1 MQQRQSD
8 LLKYIKQKA
17 LSYMLLYVV
26 IVMIGLCA
34 PILTRAD
41 VSIHWKGRFAVSEQ
55 QKLSVWIS
63 EVITHVEML
72 VGPLPFEFQINFY
85 RRDGARGPVPWAH
98 TRRTNKPGVDF
109 YVDPSYSIDTFRRD
123 WTAAHEVSHLI
134 LPYLGSHN
142 AWFAEGFASFMQYQ
156 VMQSM
161 GVLSEKEKVRRY
173 MYSLGKASR
182 DYAYPDRPFVQIT
195 ARLRR
200 EGKYS
205 VMYWGGA
212 VYFLQINDYLLRT
225 QESTLI
231 DVLNDYVACCRR
243 NFSSLYELIAEL
255 DQLTKS
261 RIFASHLDR
270 FISTRGFP
278 KYGHLD
284 LSTGI
289 ISNRVLTTISLNRQ

>member
-1 MQQRQSD
+1 MQRRRSD
-8 LLKYIKQKA
+8 LLNYIKQKA
-17 LSYMLLYVV
+17 LSYISLCVV
-26 IVMIGLCA
+26 IVIICLCA
-34 PILTRAD
+34 PMLARAEA
-41 VSIHWKGRFAVSEQ
+41 SINWKGRFAVSEQ
-55 QKLSVWIS
+55 QKLRVWIS
-63 EVITHVEML
+63 EVIMHVEML
-72 VGPLPFEFQINFY
+72 VGPLPFEFRINIY

-109 YVDPSYSIDTFRRD
+109 YVDPSYSLDTFRRD
-123 WTAAHEVSHLI
+123 WTAAHEISHLI
-134 LPYLGSHN
+134 LPYLGYRN
-142 AWFAEGFASFMQYQ
+142 AWFAEGFASFMQYE

-161 GVLSEKEKVRRY
+161 GVLSKKEKVRRY
-173 MYSLGKASR
+173 IHSLSKASR
-182 DYAYPDRPFVQIT
+182 DYAYPDKPFVQIT

-225 QESTLI
+225 QKSTLI
-231 DVLNDYVACCRR
+231 DVLNDYVTCCRR

-261 RIFASHLDR
+261 GLFASHLDR

-284 LSTGI
+284 LATEI
-289 ISNRVLTTISLNRQ
+289 NRDSSVSDSIGP